1 MVKSLEGH
9 VAVVTGAAKG
19 IGKATAQIL
28 ADRGAA
34 VACWDIQE
42 EGLKRTAE
50 EINASGGKTF
60 GFMVDVTESSQ
71 VQQAVKQ
78 TVDALG
84 VIDILVNNA
93 GGTMDVPPGIDD
105 LTEEGWDKVVSL
117 NMRGPFLTCKAV
129 VGMMKEKGWG
139 RIINIA
145 SGAGR
150 SHSRSGVIPYAA
162 GKAGLLGFTRQLA
175 VELAPHGINVNSV
188 SPGLIDTHGYWAK
201 WSSERKHD
209 TLITIAN
216 ERVGQAE
223 EVAGVVAFMASDDS
237 SYIVGQCLSV
247 DGGHWMF

>member
-1 MVKSLEGH
+1 MYKSLEGH
-9 VAVVTGAAKG
+9 VAVVTGAARG
-19 IGKATAQIL
+19 IGKATAKML
-28 ADRGAA
+28 AERGAA
-34 VACWDIQE
+34 VAAWDIQE
-42 EGLKRTAE
+42 EGQRTPE
-50 EINASGGKTF
+50 EINGAGGKSCSF
-60 GFMVDVTESSQ
+60 AVDVTDNRQ
-71 VQQAVKQ
+71 VQHAVKQ

-93 GGTMDVPPGIDD
+93 GGTMDVAPGIDE

-117 NMRGPFLTCKAV
+117 NMRAPFLTCKAV
-129 VGMMKEKGWG
+129 IGMMKQKGWG

-150 SHSRSGVIPYAA
+150 SHSRSGVIPYSA

-175 VELAPHGINVNSV
+175 VELAPHGINVNAV
-188 SPGLIDTHGYWAK
+188 SPGLIDTHGYWAQ
-201 WSSERKHD
+201 WSPERKRD
-209 TLITIAN
+209 TLLTIAI

-223 EVAGVVAFMASDDS
+223 EIASAVAFMASDDA

>member
-1 MVKSLEGH
+1 MVKSLECH

-60 GFMVDVTESSQ
+60 GFMVDVTENSQ

-175 VELAPHGINVNSV
+175 VELAPHGINVPLPWLPV
-188 SPGLIDTHGYWAK
+188 FASPPPQPCAWHPLDLPHIGGRLSACVFSLLPRACGVR
-201 WSSERKHD
+201 SFRC
-209 TLITIAN
+209 
-216 ERVGQAE
+216 AE
-223 EVAGVVAFMASDDS
+223 GAGE
-237 SYIVGQCLSV
+237 
-247 DGGHWMF
+247 